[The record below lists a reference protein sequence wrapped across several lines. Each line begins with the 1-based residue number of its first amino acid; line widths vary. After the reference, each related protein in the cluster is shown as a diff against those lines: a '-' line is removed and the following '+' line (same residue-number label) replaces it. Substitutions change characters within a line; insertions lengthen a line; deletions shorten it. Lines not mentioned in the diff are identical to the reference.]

1 MICSQESEDSAEINS
16 KLLQRFKERKYYK
29 NKRQKL
35 EECDQASK
43 KVKDKKAKATLDNT
57 LYFQGRYMVPKAV
70 LEKIALLMGYHI
82 RPYSRAGIFVL
93 TD

>member
-1 MICSQESEDSAEINS
+1 MVAGLFDEGYNAKIKQHSWAPPEQPP
-16 KLLQRFKERKYYK
+16 
-29 NKRQKL
+29 
-35 EECDQASK
+35 K
-43 KVKDKKAKATLDNT
+43 KVKDNKTCPTLDNT

-82 RPYSRAGIFVL
+82 RPYSRAGIFVR